1 MKAEEIVL
9 GSIRFGSIN
18 TGLPPNIV
26 DQLME
31 AERIPIKNIQ
41 DKKGKDEMKAKL
53 VDELATKIG
62 DIRKGLGELASARG
76 FSDIKLISG
85 DANTVTGTV
94 DPGGYQVGS
103 WNVEVVQLAQKAS
116 AITNGFPDKDKTTIG
131 TGYLRFKTPDG
142 NKDIYIS
149 PPNNTLEGVA
159 KTVNGSKMGIRA
171 SVITDRKD
179 KENPYK
185 IVMSA
190 DGLGEDKN
198 IEYPR
203 IYMLDGDQD
212 MYFDGTTEAKNG
224 VVKVDGI
231 EFEINDN
238 TLKDVIPGVTLE
250 LRQANPGHS
259 VNLSV
264 KEDME
269 VVLGKIKTFVE
280 GMNGVLGFIQAQ
292 NKLDRST
299 DTTKTLG
306 GDSLLRSVETR
317 IRQICQNSQMG
328 VNGPYRSLGQIGIQ
342 FNRSGLLEFDQKQFN
357 SALQKN
363 AEGVQQFFVGDGFS
377 TGFVATM
384 KREISTML
392 NPAFGPVTNR
402 QRGLKQKIDQA
413 DQQIVNKER
422 QLERKEQMLRDKF
435 ARLEETMSKIKS
447 QGGAVGAI
455 GNAMQSQ
462 GGGGGGGGAGG

>member
-1 MKAEEIVL
+1 MA
-9 GSIRFGSIN
+9 GIRFGSIN

-31 AERIPIKNIQ
+31 AERIPIKSLQ
-41 DKKGKDEMKAKL
+41 DKKGKDESKAKL

-85 DANTVTGTV
+85 DPNTVTGTV

-103 WNVEVVQLAQKAS
+103 WNVEVISLAQKAS
-116 AITNGFPDKDKTTIG
+116 AITNGFPDKDTTTVG
-131 TGYLRFKTPDG
+131 TGYLRFDTPDG
-142 NKDIYIS
+142 DKDIYIS
-149 PPNNTLEGVA
+149 PPANTLEGVA
-159 KTVNGSKMGIRA
+159 KTVNASKMGIRA
-171 SVITDRKD
+171 SVISDRKNKD
-179 KENPYK
+179 YPYK
-185 IVMSA
+185 LVLSA
-190 DGLGEDKN
+190 DGVGEDKN
-198 IEYPR
+198 ISYPR

-212 MYFDGTTEAKNG
+212 LYFDGTTEAKNG

-238 TLKDVIPGVTLE
+238 ELKDVIPGVTLE
-250 LRQANPGHS
+250 LRQANPGRS

-269 VVLGKIKTFVE
+269 IVLGKIKSFVD
-280 GMNGVLGFIQAQ
+280 GMNGVLGFIQQQ
-292 NKLDRST
+292 NKLDKNT

-306 GDSLLRSVETR
+306 GDSLLRSVENR
-317 IRQICQNSQMG
+317 IRQICQGSQLG
-328 VNGPYRSLGQIGIQ
+328 VKGPYKSLGQIGIQ
-342 FNRSGLLEFDQKQFN
+342 FNRNGLLEFDQKTFN

-363 AEGVQQFFVGDGFS
+363 AEGVQNFFVGDGFS

-392 NPAFGPVTNR
+392 NPAFGPITNR
-402 QRGLKQKIDQA
+402 QRGLKQKIDQV
-413 DQQIVNKER
+413 DQSIANKER
-422 QLERKEQMLRDKF
+422 QLEKKEQLLRDKF

-447 QGGAVGAI
+447 SGGAVG
-455 GNAMQSQ
+455 GM
-462 GGGGGGGGAGG
+462 GGGGGFPGMGGG

>member
-1 MKAEEIVL
+1 MA
-9 GSIRFGSIN
+9 IRFGSIN

-31 AERIPIKNIQ
+31 AERIPIKNMQ
-41 DKKGKDEMKAKL
+41 EKKAKDEAKAKL
-53 VDELATKIG
+53 VDDLAAKIG

-85 DANTVTGTV
+85 DPNTVTGTV

-116 AITNGFPDKDKTTIG
+116 AITNGFPDKDKTTVG

-159 KTVNGSKMGIRA
+159 KTVNASKMGIRA
-171 SVITDRKD
+171 SVISDRKD
-179 KENPYK
+179 KDYPYK
-185 IVMSA
+185 LVMSA
-190 DGLGEDKN
+190 DGVGEDN
-198 IEYPR
+198 QIEYPR

-212 MYFDGTTEAKNG
+212 LYFDGTTEARNG

-250 LRQANPGHS
+250 LRQANPGRS

-269 VVLGKIKTFVE
+269 VVVGKIKSFVD
-280 GMNGVLGFIQAQ
+280 GMNGVLGFIQQQ
-292 NKLDRST
+292 NKMDQNT

-306 GDSLLRSVETR
+306 GDSLIRSIETR
-317 IRQICQNSQMG
+317 LRQLCQSPQIG
-328 VNGPYRSLGQIGIQ
+328 VKGPYKSLGQIGIQ
-342 FNRSGLLEFDQKQFN
+342 FNRNGLLEFDQKQFN

-363 AEGVQQFFVGDGFS
+363 AEGVQNFFVGDGFS
-377 TGFVATM
+377 TGFVASV
-384 KREISTML
+384 KREIATMM
-392 NPAFGPVTNR
+392 NPAFGPITNR
-402 QRGLKQKIDQA
+402 QRGLKQKIDQVEDRIA
-413 DQQIVNKER
+413 NKER
-422 QLERKEQMLRDKF
+422 QLEKKEQLLRDKF
-435 ARLEETMSKIKS
+435 ARLEETMSKIKG
-447 QGGAVGAI
+447 QGGAVGA
-455 GNAMQSQ
+455 M
-462 GGGGGGGGAGG
+462 GGGGIPGLGGGGAGG